1 MCAVSSN
8 ADPIK
13 GVGLMWLMG
22 SNTIMDNY
30 GDCDRL
36 IDYNAINAFMVLLL
50 VISKVTVQ

>member
-22 SNTIMDNY
+22 NNTIMDNY
-30 GDCDRL
+30 GDCDRW
-36 IDYNAINAFMVLLL
+36 IDYNALNAFMVLL
-50 VISKVTVQ
+50 VISKVTVH